1 MSDSGFTPHNT
12 ESTIPASPSSTVPVD
27 VLKKIKNAW
36 IAGLISG
43 AATLVVT
50 LLAVSGVQL
59 LGFSAWEFVDV
70 ALILGLTY
78 GIYRKSRVCAVLMVI
93 YFAASK
99 ILIVMETGKPTGG
112 FMAIIFLYFYVQG
125 VLGTFA
131 YHKHIEDAAQ
141 TIPPPKS

>member
-1 MSDSGFTPHNT
+1 MSDSDAAASNSDLP
-12 ESTIPASPSSTVPVD
+12 IPASPSSAVPVE

-59 LGFSAWEFVDV
+59 LGFSAWEFFDV
-70 ALILGLTY
+70 ALLLGLTY
-78 GIYRKSRVCAVLMVI
+78 GIYRKSRVCAVLMVV
-93 YFAASK
+93 YFLVSK
-99 ILIVMETGKPTGG
+99 ILLFMEFGKSPGIVMSVV
-112 FMAIIFLYFYVQG
+112 FLYFYAQG
-125 VLGTFA
+125 VAGTFA